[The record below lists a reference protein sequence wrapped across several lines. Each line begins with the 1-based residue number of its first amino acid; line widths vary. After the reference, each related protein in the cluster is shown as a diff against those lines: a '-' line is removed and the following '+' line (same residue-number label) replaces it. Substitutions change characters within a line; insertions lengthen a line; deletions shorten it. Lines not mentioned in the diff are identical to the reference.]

1 MKKRVVLT
9 FPPNLVDQPIAY
21 HLIKEH
27 DLMVNILRARV
38 TPNEEGRL
46 VIEMSGERKAL
57 DAGIDYLKELGVGIQ
72 PLAQDVRWLE
82 DRCTHCTACVSICP
96 THAFVLDRK
105 EMIVSFDRDRC
116 IACELCVPVCPY
128 RAVEVLF

>member
-1 MKKRVVLT
+1 VKRVVLT
-9 FPPNLVDQPIAY
+9 FPPNLVDQPITY

-72 PLAQDVRWLE
+72 PLAQDVRWRQ

-96 THAFVLDRK
+96 THAFAVDRK